1 MNDITEQRTMTETFA
16 PQADSELHKIPVL
29 KDEEELIEMSMD
41 FNLEE
46 LQVVRR
52 EFFAHIRE
60 PAVTFNNRKFYV
72 NSACLTKFPHT
83 DYVQALINPHTKILA
98 LRPCGENERG
108 SFQWCSIGQGKRKP
122 RQTTCTLFF
131 LKMFDMMDWNPDHRY
146 KMLGNIIRANGEYLI
161 AFDLTSTEVYQR
173 TYDAEGAKS
182 TASRTP
188 VYPIGWQNQFG
199 MTLNE
204 HKQSMLVNIF
214 DGYAIYS
221 IKENKAVRQ
230 SLTATVTADT
240 VALPEGEI
248 NHERTDST
256 TSNYSG

>member
-1 MNDITEQRTMTETFA
+1 MNDITEQRIMTEAFA
-16 PQADSELHKIPVL
+16 PSADSELHKIPVL
-29 KDEEELIEMSMD
+29 NDEEELIEMSMD

-46 LQVVRR
+46 FQVVRR

-108 SFQWCSIGQGKRKP
+108 SFQWCSIGQDKRKP

-161 AFDLTSTEVYQR
+161 AFDLTSTEVYQH
-173 TYDAEGAKS
+173 TYDSRFGGVLRFEDICQESAGAHLCC
-182 TASRTP
+182 
-188 VYPIGWQNQFG
+188 IHFG
-199 MTLNE
+199 
-204 HKQSMLVNIF
+204 
-214 DGYAIYS
+214 GYLLQIRIPGS
-221 IKENKAVRQ
+221 QPCSSPDHRHMGGRLKFFLRQ
-230 SLTATVTADT
+230 HYECSYQ
-240 VALPEGEI
+240 ALRGV
-248 NHERTDST
+248 
-256 TSNYSG
+256 

>member
-1 MNDITEQRTMTETFA
+1 MNDITEQRIMTEAFA
-16 PQADSELHKIPVL
+16 PPADSELHKIPVL
-29 KDEEELIEMSMD
+29 NDEEELIEMSMD

-46 LQVVRR
+46 FQVVRR

-108 SFQWCSIGQGKRKP
+108 SFQWCSIGQDKRKP

-230 SLTATVTADT
+230 SPTATVTADT

-248 NHERTDST
+248 NRLD
-256 TSNYSG
+256 NK

>member
-1 MNDITEQRTMTETFA
+1 
-16 PQADSELHKIPVL
+16 
-29 KDEEELIEMSMD
+29 
-41 FNLEE
+41 
-46 LQVVRR
+46 
-52 EFFAHIRE
+52 
-60 PAVTFNNRKFYV
+60 
-72 NSACLTKFPHT
+72 
-83 DYVQALINPHTKILA
+83 
-98 LRPCGENERG
+98 
-108 SFQWCSIGQGKRKP
+108 
-122 RQTTCTLFF
+122 
-131 LKMFDMMDWNPDHRY
+131 MFDMMDWNPDHRY

-230 SLTATVTADT
+230 SPTATDAADT

>member
-1 MNDITEQRTMTETFA
+1 MNDITEQRTMTEAFA
-16 PQADSELHKIPVL
+16 PPADSELHKIPVL
-29 KDEEELIEMSMD
+29 KDEEELIEMSTD

-46 LQVVRR
+46 FQVVRR

-108 SFQWCSIGQGKRKP
+108 SFQWCSIGQDKRKP

-161 AFDLTSTEVYQR
+161 AFD
-173 TYDAEGAKS
+173 
-182 TASRTP
+182 
-188 VYPIGWQNQFG
+188 
-199 MTLNE
+199 
-204 HKQSMLVNIF
+204 
-214 DGYAIYS
+214 
-221 IKENKAVRQ
+221 
-230 SLTATVTADT
+230 
-240 VALPEGEI
+240 
-248 NHERTDST
+248 
-256 TSNYSG
+256 

>member
-1 MNDITEQRTMTETFA
+1 MNDITDQRFVTGENSLG
-16 PQADSELHKIPVL
+16 ADEELYKTPVL
-29 KDEEELIEMSMD
+29 SDEEELIEMNED
-41 FNLEE
+41 FSLEE
-46 LQVVRR
+46 FQVVRR
-52 EFFAHIRE
+52 EFFAHTRE

-72 NSACLTKFPHT
+72 NSACLTKFPNT

-98 LRPCGENERG
+98 LRPCDEGERG
-108 SFQWCSIGQGKRKP
+108 SFQWCSLGQGKRKP

-131 LKMFDMMDWNPDHRY
+131 LKMFDMMNWNPDHRY

-173 TYDAEGAKS
+173 TYDEEGAKS

-199 MTLNE
+199 MTFNE

-214 DGYAIYS
+214 EGYAIYS
-221 IKENKAVRQ
+221 IKENKAVHHNP
-230 SLTATVTADT
+230 TASPAADQMS
-240 VALPEGEI
+240 LPEGGR
-248 NHERTDST
+248 NVERTDST
-256 TSNYSG
+256 TGDYVG